1 MGRADRRKLLSNGL
15 SVYGASRSGGRQED
29 FIVGEYF
36 DSDLALGP
44 GATVFDIGANIG
56 LFSLELLR
64 RCDGELA
71 VFACEPA
78 PTSFGFLERN
88 VRELFPDAPV
98 TCMCCAVGDQVG
110 RSTLYFRPRLSVISS
125 LHREPLIE
133 TDELVDCMIK
143 EQSAAAPESPSP
155 LRQVGREV
163 VRGLMRLVGWWMTR
177 KVVEVPC
184 TVTTVSQ
191 IIRDSA
197 VERIDLLKIDVEG
210 AELDVLRGIEAD
222 DWPKVRGIVA
232 EIHDFDGRVQT
243 IREMLESA
251 GFDRIHFGQE
261 SLFEGTNIYMLEA
274 SRLPV
279 AATQ

>member
-1 MGRADRRKLLSNGL
+1 MGRTDRRKLLSNGL

-44 GATVFDIGANIG
+44 GATVFDVGANIG

-64 RCDGELA
+64 RCDGDLT
-71 VFACEPA
+71 VFACEPGPA
-78 PTSFGFLERN
+78 PFGFLERN
-88 VRELFPDAPV
+88 MRELFPHAPV
-98 TCMCCAVGDQVG
+98 TCLCCAVGEQVG

-133 TDELVDCMIK
+133 TDELIDCMIK
-143 EQSAAAPESPSP
+143 EQSAAAPAEPSR
-155 LRQVGREV
+155 LRQLGRETVRV
-163 VRGLMRLVGWWMTR
+163 VMRLVGWWMTR

-184 TVTTVSQ
+184 TITTVSQ

-197 VERIDLLKIDVEG
+197 VEQIDLLKIDVEG

-222 DWPKVRGIVA
+222 DWPKIRGIVA
-232 EIHDFDGRVQT
+232 EIHDLDGRVQT
-243 IREMLESA
+243 IRTMLESA
-251 GFDRIHFGQE
+251 GFERIHFGQE

-274 SRLPV
+274 RRSPV
-279 AATQ
+279 AATA